1 MENSIQSYAVSTRK
15 YNNTIL
21 KGDKMREI
29 KFRAWDKERKEWQHF
44 TLQELIT
51 GQATIIWPK
60 LDDWCQYTGLMDRN
74 GKEIYE
80 GDVVRASIYCDED
93 AQVLE
98 VKYRG
103 TGFVIDYRDS
113 EADYFM
119 LSDFPG
125 TVEVLG
131 NIYENPELLK

>member
-1 MENSIQSYAVSTRK
+1 
-15 YNNTIL
+15 
-21 KGDKMREI
+21 MRTI
-29 KFRAWDKERKEWQHF
+29 KFRGLFHNGGWYYGVMCEPWENGLPNVLPLRLFFSMVEKESISKE
-44 TLQELIT
+44 TV
-51 GQATIIWPK
+51 GQF
-60 LDDWCQYTGLMDRN
+60 TGLRDKN

>member
-1 MENSIQSYAVSTRK
+1 
-15 YNNTIL
+15 
-21 KGDKMREI
+21 MREI
-29 KFRAWDKERKEWQHF
+29 KFRARVENEDGIFEIKRVRKLTMFSGGGLYYVYCEN
-44 TLQELIT
+44 
-51 GQATIIWPK
+51 
-60 LDDWCQYTGLMDRN
+60 DDYEYQLTPSDLMQYTGLRDRH